1 MNVLFFN
8 PYSIQENLLIKF
20 YKYTS
25 KPSQFKISRYFRYAI
40 GLIFKRLT
48 FGLVARSIVM
58 PVTAQYKDMYF
69 IARST
74 NSQFH
79 SIYFDDY
86 RDCYEPDVFATID
99 QFLPQN
105 GVFFDIGSNW
115 GHHSFIAALEKGAT
129 VYSFEPNSAVYN
141 DLKRISSSLCCDHL
155 VNAFNIAL
163 GDSDGHLEITQTG
176 FESGVASV
184 SKDFLSDSITSRL
197 WPEKLIDRIT
207 LKKAIRKK
215 VDVRRLDDVVGS
227 DVKVDLIKIDIEGAE
242 IQCLLGAVSV
252 LKRSRPKVIFELH
265 TDALG
270 STAPFSDFFESLG
283 YKLYIVEPNV
293 STQECTFRELNQLQ
307 PLTQYNILA
316 SFEAI
321 GDFSVT
327 KCVTKGGRMS

>member
-1 MNVLFFN
+1 LKIKFFN
-8 PYSIQENLLIKF
+8 PYSIQENLLIKI
-20 YKYTS
+20 YKFTT
-25 KPSQFKISRYFRYAI
+25 KHVQFNISLYFRYAI
-40 GLIFKRLT
+40 GILFKRLT
-48 FGLVARSIVM
+48 FELVARNIVM
-58 PVTAQYKDMYF
+58 PVTAQYKGIDF

-79 SIYFDDY
+79 SIYYDGF

-115 GHHSFIAALEKGAT
+115 GYHSFIAALEKGAT
-129 VYSFEPNSAVYN
+129 VYSFEPNRAVYN

-163 GDSDGHLEITQTG
+163 GDSDGRLEITQTG
-176 FESGVASV
+176 FESGSASI
-184 SKDFLSDSITSRL
+184 SKDFLDRNIGRPR
-197 WPEKLIDRIT
+197 PEKLIDRIMLDRMT
-207 LKKAIRKK
+207 GRPWKKVIRNK
-215 VDVRRLDDVVGS
+215 VDVRKLDDVVGS
-227 DVKVDLIKIDIEGAE
+227 DVKVDLIKIDVEGAE
-242 IQCLLGAVSV
+242 IQCLLGAVSI

-293 STQECTFRELNQLQ
+293 PTQECVFRELVQLQ

-316 SFEAI
+316 SV
-321 GDFSVT
+321 DVL
-327 KCVTKGGRMS
+327 

>member
-1 MNVLFFN
+1 M
-8 PYSIQENLLIKF
+8 
-20 YKYTS
+20 
-25 KPSQFKISRYFRYAI
+25 
-40 GLIFKRLT
+40 
-48 FGLVARSIVM
+48 
-58 PVTAQYKDMYF
+58 
-69 IARST
+69 
-74 NSQFH
+74 
-79 SIYFDDY
+79 
-86 RDCYEPDVFATID
+86 
-99 QFLPQN
+99 
-105 GVFFDIGSNW
+105 FFDIGSNW

-129 VYSFEPNSAVYN
+129 VYSFEPNRAVYN

-163 GDSDGHLEITQTG
+163 GDSDGRLEITQIG
-176 FESGVASV
+176 FESGVASI
-184 SKDFLSDSITSRL
+184 SKDFLSDTIIGRRL

-207 LKKAIRKK
+207 LIKAIRKK

-265 TDALG
+265 TDEFASSAL
-270 STAPFSDFFESLG
+270 FSDFFESLG
-283 YKLYIVEPNV
+283 YKLYIIEPNV

>member
-1 MNVLFFN
+1 MKVGYFN
-8 PYSIQENLLIKF
+8 PYSIQENLLIKI
-20 YKYTS
+20 YKYTR
-25 KPSQFKISRYFRYAI
+25 KPLQFKILRYLRYPI

-48 FGLVARSIVM
+48 FELVVRSIVM
-58 PVTAQYKDMYF
+58 PVTAQYKDMNF

-86 RDCYEPDVFATID
+86 RDCFEPDVFAMID

-129 VYSFEPNSAVYN
+129 VYSFEPNLSVYN

-163 GDSDGHLEITQTG
+163 GDSDDRLEITQIG
-176 FESGVASV
+176 FESGIATI
-184 SKDFLSDSITSRL
+184 SKDFLSDRITGRQ

-227 DVKVDLIKIDIEGAE
+227 NVKVDLIKIDIEGAE
-242 IQCLLGAVSV
+242 IQCLLGAVSI
-252 LKRSRPKVIFELH
+252 LKKSQPKVIFELH

-270 STAPFSDFFESLG
+270 SVAPFSDFFESLG

-293 STQECTFRELNQLQ
+293 SKQECVFRELAQLQ

-316 SFEAI
+316 SFEALEI
-321 GDFSVT
+321 SL
-327 KCVTKGGRMS
+327 

>member
-1 MNVLFFN
+1 
-8 PYSIQENLLIKF
+8 
-20 YKYTS
+20 
-25 KPSQFKISRYFRYAI
+25 
-40 GLIFKRLT
+40 
-48 FGLVARSIVM
+48 M
-58 PVTAQYKDMYF
+58 PVTAQYKGIDF

-79 SIYFDDY
+79 SIYYDGF

-115 GHHSFIAALEKGAT
+115 GYHSFIAALEKGAT
-129 VYSFEPNSAVYN
+129 VYSFEPNRAVYN

-163 GDSDGHLEITQTG
+163 GDSDGRLEITQTG
-176 FESGVASV
+176 FESGSASI
-184 SKDFLSDSITSRL
+184 SKDFL
-197 WPEKLIDRIT
+197 DRMT
-207 LKKAIRKK
+207 GRPWKKVIRNK
-215 VDVRRLDDVVGS
+215 VDVRKLDDVVGS

-252 LKRSRPKVIFELH
+252 LKKSQPKVIFELH

-270 STAPFSDFFESLG
+270 SVAPFSDFFESLG

-293 STQECTFRELNQLQ
+293 PTQECVFRELVQLQ

-316 SFEAI
+316 SV
-321 GDFSVT
+321 DVL
-327 KCVTKGGRMS
+327 